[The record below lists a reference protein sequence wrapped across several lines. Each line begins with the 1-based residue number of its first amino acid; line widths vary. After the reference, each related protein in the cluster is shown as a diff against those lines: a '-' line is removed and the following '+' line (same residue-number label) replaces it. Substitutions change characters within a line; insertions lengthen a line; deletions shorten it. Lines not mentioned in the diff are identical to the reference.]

1 MKMIGMD
8 GSYLLKD
15 EQNIGVSIKEL
26 SNSIVIVVLNCLLQ
40 QISYLLIVVASATA
54 GLLDV
59 IPVRINLDSVVGFDL
74 VIS

>member
-1 MKMIGMD
+1 MKMVGMD

-26 SNSIVIVVLNCLLQ
+26 SYRIVIVVLNSLLQ
-40 QISYLLIVVASATA
+40 QISYLLIVVASATV
-54 GLLDV
+54 GLLDA
-59 IPVRINLDSVVGFDL
+59 IPIRINLDPVVGFDL